1 MAYMYC
7 SFGYPDDLKK
17 KKAPYRSR
25 VDIVVGICASADLCR
40 VKQCPFFDLSKEAT
54 CVFCQTQAYEHTLE
68 GLREPRIKGIDEAI
82 HDLLLDIYG
91 IERRFDGQH
100 NKIIV
105 NPEYFENQEPEEK
118 PARKRRNR
126 KTSEA

>member
-7 SFGYPDDLKK
+7 SLGYPDDFKK
-17 KKAPYRSR
+17 EKPAYRSR
-25 VDIVVGICASADLCR
+25 VDIVVGICASADLCK
-40 VKQCPFFDLSKEAT
+40 VKHCPFFDLSKEAT
-54 CVFCQTQAYEHTLE
+54 HIFCQTQAYEHTLE

-82 HDLLLDIYG
+82 HDLLLDVYG

-105 NPEYFENQEPEEK
+105 NPEYFENPKPQKNNWKTTEP
-118 PARKRRNR
+118 
-126 KTSEA
+126 